1 MRIVFAA
8 IFVVVTASAAFAE
21 RRVALVF
28 GADRYEAIRP
38 LANAVNDARAVEEA
52 LDALGFEVFSE
63 ANRDLRRM
71 RRALEDFAEDAA
83 GADVALI
90 FFAGHGVEVAGEN
103 RLLPTDADASS
114 LEALEASSL
123 PLEELRRTAAEVA
136 DIALIVL
143 DACRNDPFGA
153 SPDPQGRG
161 AKALRLP
168 ATVKPGL
175 GRLGRA
181 ENTLFAFSAAPG
193 ETAADGEGDNSPFTT
208 ALAKYLG
215 TEGLEIRSV
224 LTLVQQEVYDRS
236 RGAQLPY
243 VESGLPALFFASEA
257 SGDLP
262 ERERL
267 LLAMADL
274 SPQMRED
281 VERIAADAGMPLAP
295 LYGALIGG
303 DVAGLNREERTEK
316 LREAAA
322 SFTRVRDEL
331 RTLRSGDERVTALR
345 RAAEEQLAL
354 GAFDG
359 ARAKL
364 SEAANIDATSRE
376 TLKANYVERTL
387 SEAATHYLNGGAAAA
402 ELKYQLAIADYEKA
416 AALYAEVDGE
426 QTFSEHDHFQYLR
439 VLWSLGETLETTGN
453 APAAFE
459 TFGVLHERVR
469 ELASSDP
476 TDVVWQQNLSAAYD
490 RLGNIQLALG
500 DLDAALSTFEQGLQ
514 IAKRLA
520 ASEPQNLTRQQTLS
534 AFHLSKG
541 DVQVLLGKRAAAKI
555 SFNETLA
562 ISKKL
567 MVEHPENRG
576 VLHDLIAAY
585 QRIANLELA
594 QGDLPGALKSY
605 MAISVFIYENAGD
618 EWDDPTMQR
627 NRSVVYGNIA
637 RVKSRL
643 GDLEDALRYNIFS
656 VAIAERLAA
665 SDPGNARLQHDL
677 LAAYTT
683 VGDVRTARAEL
694 ADAAVAYGDGHV
706 IAERLATSN
715 PDHVGWQRGLAI
727 SHGKIGDVR
736 KAQGDLAGALTAYEA
751 GLAIA
756 ERLAAADPG
765 NSEWLRDLV
774 VVYFQMAEAGSEPRE
789 NYQKALNIILKM
801 QESGILAPSDASIL
815 GILRGRLEGLGT
827 LEAAE

>member
-8 IFVVVTASAAFAE
+8 ILVVVTASAAFAE

-90 FFAGHGVEVAGEN
+90 FFAGHGVEIAGEN

-123 PLEELRRTAAEVA
+123 PLEALRRTAAEVA

-143 DACRNDPFGA
+143 DACRNDPFGV
-153 SPDPQGRG
+153 SSDPQGRG

-193 ETAADGEGDNSPFTT
+193 ETAADGKGNNSPFTT

-215 TEGLEIRSV
+215 TDGLEIRSV
-224 LTLVQQEVYDRS
+224 LTLVQQEVYERS

-243 VESGLPALFFASEA
+243 VESGLPALFFASQA
-257 SGDLP
+257 SGELP

-267 LLAMADL
+267 LLAMADV

-281 VERIAADAGMPLAP
+281 VERIASDAGMPLAP

-303 DVAGLNREERTEK
+303 DIAGLNREERTEK

-322 SFTRVRDEL
+322 SFAKVRDEL

-364 SEAANIDATSRE
+364 SEAANIDASSRE

-416 AALYAEVDGE
+416 AALYAELEDRDVPAEDMHQEILALGALGSVYM
-426 QTFSEHDHFQYLR
+426 TSGNVGASSGAFQAQLMVAKR
-439 VLWSLGETLETTGN
+439 
-453 APAAFE
+453 
-459 TFGVLHERVR
+459 R
-469 ELASSDP
+469 ASSDP
-476 TDVVWQQNLSAAYD
+476 ANTGWQLGLSIAYNNVGD
-490 RLGNIQLALG
+490 ARKAEG
-500 DLDAALSTFEQGLQ
+500 DLVSAL
-514 IAKRLA
+514 A
-520 ASEPQNLTRQQTLS
+520 
-534 AFHLSKG
+534 
-541 DVQVLLGKRAAAKI
+541 
-555 SFNETLA
+555 
-562 ISKKL
+562 
-567 MVEHPENRG
+567 
-576 VLHDLIAAY
+576 
-585 QRIANLELA
+585 
-594 QGDLPGALKSY
+594 
-605 MAISVFIYENAGD
+605 
-618 EWDDPTMQR
+618 
-627 NRSVVYGNIA
+627 
-637 RVKSRL
+637 
-643 GDLEDALRYNIFS
+643 
-656 VAIAERLAA
+656 
-665 SDPGNARLQHDL
+665 
-677 LAAYTT
+677 
-683 VGDVRTARAEL
+683 
-694 ADAAVAYGDGHV
+694 
-706 IAERLATSN
+706 
-715 PDHVGWQRGLAI
+715 
-727 SHGKIGDVR
+727 
-736 KAQGDLAGALTAYEA
+736 AYEA
-751 GLAIA
+751 GLAIRERLSTTNSA
-756 ERLAAADPG
+756 DTELQYGLSVSHERVGHVRMAQRDLAGALAAYEASLAIRKTLLKADPGNRTWQYGLMFGHNWIGDVQVLQRDFADALAAYEAGLAIGERLAAANPADGVLQHGLAAVLTRIGDVRLEQGDVAGAIAAYDAFFARADRLARADPG
-765 NSEWLRDLV
+765 NVIFQRNLLVLHQRTGNLRMEQGDVSGALAAYVAGLVIAERLAKNDPNNSLSLHDLSLAHGKIGNTRAKQGDIAGAV
-774 VVYFQMAEAGSEPRE
+774 AAYQAGLVIAERLAKADPDNGQWQGFLSAFYFKLAEVGGDPRA
-789 NYQKALNIILKM
+789 NYRKALSVL
-801 QESGILAPSDASIL
+801 ESMARRGMRTPSDDLSPDL
-815 GILRGRLEGLGT
+815 LRSKLEALDT